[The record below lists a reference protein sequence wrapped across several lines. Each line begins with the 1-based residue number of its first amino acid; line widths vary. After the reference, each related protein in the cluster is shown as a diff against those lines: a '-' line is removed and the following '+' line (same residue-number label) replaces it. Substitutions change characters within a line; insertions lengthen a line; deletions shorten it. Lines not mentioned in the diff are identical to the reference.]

1 MAPSKTSNRRL
12 SGKPPPQLLLVSDSG
27 ARPLLAETPKP
38 AIAEAAHEGEQ
49 RFFMGCGIGK
59 PHVEEARL
67 AAAANGTTIEKELIA
82 RRLIL
87 PEPYYRW
94 LAGELGLDYVDR
106 INPDEIVCLASDDV
120 LLRRDGPL
128 RLSRANGHATV
139 IVPEAR
145 RLEAEKARLRDRP
158 ALRRRLIV
166 ASPATI
172 RRAVWQSGD
181 LHRVRQST
189 FGLDQDHREHSARQV
204 LTGTQGFIFALMLC
218 LCIAAFVAWP
228 FSAFTVLHVIL
239 TLFFSGGIILRLIA
253 LATAIRRTPPER
265 GRPESTTPMPVY
277 TLLIALRDEA
287 AMAPAL
293 VARIDALRWPKS
305 LLDVKYICEAEDKAT
320 IAALEAQNLGPECEI
335 VRVPQFGPR
344 TKPKALQYALQ
355 GARGSLVAVYDAEDK
370 PAPGQLLEAWAT
382 FRTGDDRLG
391 CLQAPLAIANIS
403 TNWLSGLFALEYSG
417 LFRVLIPFLA
427 RTGMPIPLGGTSN
440 HFRRTALE
448 SVGGWDPH
456 NVTEDADLGLRLYA
470 KGYRTGTIQCATVES
485 SPVQLD
491 AWIRQRTRWLK
502 GWAQTWLVAMR
513 RPAASFTAL
522 GPAGFLVFQLMIAGM
537 LLSAFV
543 HPLMFVFIAMTLAWF
558 SSGSDFV
565 VSDLHAFLLWVDFI
579 NIFGSYLL
587 FPSAGWFGFTAYE
600 RSRLKRRWLALIPA
614 YWLMISF
621 AGWRAIAQLLTN
633 AHLWEKTPHPAD
645 PAGTE
650 AARRT
655 ALRDNGVQAPSRTR
669 MERVKG
675 IEPSS

>member
-94 LAGELGLDYVDR
+94 LADELGLDYVDR
-106 INPDEIVCLASDDV
+106 INPDEIACLASSDV

-128 RLSRANGHATV
+128 RLSRANGQATV

-158 ALRRRLIV
+158 ALRRRLVV

-189 FGLDQDHREHSARQV
+189 FSLDQDHREHSARQV

-228 FSAFTVLHVIL
+228 FSAFTALHVIL
-239 TLFFSGGIILRLIA
+239 TVFFSGGIILRLIA

-305 LLDVKYICEAEDKAT
+305 LLDVKYICEAGDEAT

-370 PAPGQLLEAWAT
+370 PAPGQLLEAWAA

-391 CLQAPLAIANIS
+391 CLQAPLAIANVS

-448 SVGGWDPH
+448 SVGGWDPY

-470 KGYRTGTIQCATVES
+470 HGYRTGIIRSATVES
-485 SPVQLD
+485 SPVRLGV
-491 AWIRQRTRWLK
+491 WIRQRTRWLK
-502 GWAQTWLVAMR
+502 GWAQTWLVVMR
-513 RPAASFTAL
+513 RPVRTFASL
-522 GPAGFLVFQLMIAGM
+522 GPGGFVIFQLMIAGM
-537 LLSAFV
+537 LVSALA
-543 HPLMFVFIAMTLAWF
+543 HPLMFVFISLTLAWLA
-558 SSGSDFV
+558 S
-565 VSDLHAFLLWVDFI
+565 SDLAVISAAHSVLMWVDLS
-579 NIFGSYLL
+579 NILGSYLT
-587 FPSAGWFGFTAYE
+587 FAAIGWFGFTAYE
-600 RSRLKRRWLALIPA
+600 RRCLKRRWFLLTPA
-614 YWLMISF
+614 YWLLMSY
-621 AGWRAIAQLLTN
+621 AGWRALVQLRGN

-645 PAGTE
+645 PNGDGALQPATPTAFPKE
-650 AARRT
+650 NAR
-655 ALRDNGVQAPSRTR
+655 VQSRVNDPR
-669 MERVKG
+669 PG
-675 IEPSS
+675 